1 MNSSNAFFIKVLV
14 NSIIFAICN
23 FSDQR
28 IIVKD
33 LEEDLFDGQIL
44 GKLIEKLSSQKLDV
58 VEVTQN
64 EDGQRA
70 KLRTVLDQ
78 ATRLLGI
85 QSKWSAVKWTVEG
98 MHRCLTCLKRSL
110 IDKSF

>member
-1 MNSSNAFFIKVLV
+1 MSLGLDQLIGFDFYSDIHLY
-14 NSIIFAICN
+14 C

-78 ATRLLGI
+78 ANRLLGI
-85 QSKWSAVKWTVEG
+85 QAKWGTVKWSVEG
-98 MHRCLTCLKRSL
+98 FLNSNHFP
-110 IDKSF
+110 IA